1 MALTYGYA
9 GRTAPRLSPYW
20 ALLLAVALLFH
31 QFVLQVHHH
40 GLAPTAEQAAASGGN
55 QGDDGD
61 AGDCAICHDLAL
73 ASVTLL
79 AKPGIE
85 VDGTITFVDVP
96 FSLTASLSRRQL
108 SGHARSPR
116 GPPRRSA

>member
-1 MALTYGYA
+1 MALTYRSYGM
-9 GRTAPRLSPYW
+9 TAPRRSPYW
-20 ALLLAVALLFH
+20 ALLLAVALLFQ

-40 GLAPTAEQAAASGGN
+40 GLAEEIAQAAVSVGS
-55 QGDDGD
+55 QGEGD

-79 AKPGIE
+79 IQPG
-85 VDGTITFVDVP
+85 VDLDGAIIFTDVP